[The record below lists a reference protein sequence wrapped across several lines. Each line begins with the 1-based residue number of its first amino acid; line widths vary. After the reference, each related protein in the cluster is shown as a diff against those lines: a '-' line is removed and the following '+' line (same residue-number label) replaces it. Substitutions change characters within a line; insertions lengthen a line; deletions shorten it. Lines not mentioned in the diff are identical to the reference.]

1 MAEKTATGQSAPR
14 LFLSVDMVG
23 STQFKARFTGK
34 DSADWLDT
42 FRTFFTNFPLML
54 AGQVGFEFLDDE
66 GSTPAVDVWKVMGD
80 EMIFVAQPSSP
91 EEMTAILCAL
101 LRTMQLYE
109 DRHYQTLPLRLKGTA
124 WLADFDGQNIEIDIP
139 ELSSD
144 DGGQH
149 IDFIGPDIDLGFRLS
164 KYSRPSSL
172 VLSIELVD
180 ILLTARNRDMAA
192 LYHVGSEEL
201 KGVMFGRPY
210 PIFWMHLAEAEFVFF
225 PWETEA
231 CALMAKA
238 KTMTPT
244 PESGLQQVI
253 GDMRHYLKKMQGI
266 EQPRM
271 VLGQAKE

>member
-1 MAEKTATGQSAPR
+1 MTGKTATDQSAPR

-23 STQFKARFTGK
+23 STQFKARFTGE

-80 EMIFVAQPSSP
+80 ELIFVAQPSSP

-109 DRHYQTLPLRLKGTA
+109 DRHYETLPLRLKGTA
-124 WLADFDGQNIEIDIP
+124 WLADFNGQNIEIDIP

-180 ILLTARNRDMAA
+180 ILLTAQNSGMAA
-192 LYHVGSEEL
+192 LYHVGSEIL

-210 PIFWMHLAEAEFVFF
+210 PIFWMHLAEAEFMFF

-231 CALMAKA
+231 CPMMAKA
-238 KTMTPT
+238 MTMTPT
-244 PESGLQQVI
+244 PEPELMQAI

-266 EQPRM
+266 EQPQM
-271 VLGQAKE
+271 TLG